1 MILDNN
7 VFMRY
12 FFFIFFLLFSLTGC
26 KSDLVEVSLKTKD
39 IKAAISGEVVMVEFE
54 TTFNLLAE
62 YDEETKTEIDKMRAV
77 AEKYFA
83 LEEFEVVKQD
93 FGIDIEIE
101 GEIPLVYMKDATAE
115 SFETS
120 PWIIKIRNFN
130 HSGSLKSYP
139 YIISLATTSNF
150 QSFVNLMEDINILVS
165 PDKFQPV
172 KFKLRPSGDDKLQ
185 IFTGGVIINGSS
197 FIVKEME
204 VSEKI
209 NLTMKE
215 GSYIDNFAAFLFQFL
230 D

>member
-1 MILDNN
+1 
-7 VFMRY
+7 
-12 FFFIFFLLFSLTGC
+12 
-26 KSDLVEVSLKTKD
+26 
-39 IKAAISGEVVMVEFE
+39 MVEFE

-62 YDEETKTEIDKMRAV
+62 YNEETKTEISKMKQV
-77 AEKYFA
+77 AEKYFEI
-83 LEEFEVVKQD
+83 EEFEVVIKD

-101 GEIPLVYMKDATAE
+101 GEIPLVYMKDASAE
-115 SFETS
+115 SLETS

-130 HSGSLKSYP
+130 HPGSLKSYP
-139 YIISLATTSNF
+139 YHLSLATTSNF

-172 KFKLRPSGDDKLQ
+172 KYKLRPSGEDKLQ

-215 GSYIDNFAAFLFQFL
+215 GSYESNFPAFLFHIL
-230 D
+230 N

>member
-1 MILDNN
+1 MK
-7 VFMRY
+7 Y

-26 KSDLVEVSLKTKD
+26 KSALVEVSLKTKD

-101 GEIPLVYMKDATAE
+101 GEIPLVYMKDASAE
-115 SFETS
+115 SLETS

-215 GSYIDNFAAFLFQFL
+215 GSYTDNFAAFLFQFL

>member
-1 MILDNN
+1 
-7 VFMRY
+7 
-12 FFFIFFLLFSLTGC
+12 
-26 KSDLVEVSLKTKD
+26 
-39 IKAAISGEVVMVEFE
+39 
-54 TTFNLLAE
+54 
-62 YDEETKTEIDKMRAV
+62 
-77 AEKYFA
+77 
-83 LEEFEVVKQD
+83 
-93 FGIDIEIE
+93 
-101 GEIPLVYMKDATAE
+101 
-115 SFETS
+115 
-120 PWIIKIRNFN
+120 
-130 HSGSLKSYP
+130 
-139 YIISLATTSNF
+139 
-150 QSFVNLMEDINILVS
+150 MEDINILVS

>member
-1 MILDNN
+1 MK
-7 VFMRY
+7 Y

-62 YDEETKTEIDKMRAV
+62 YNEETKTEIDKMRVV
-77 AEKYFA
+77 AEKYFD

-101 GEIPLVYMKDATAE
+101 GEIPLVYMQDASAE
-115 SFETS
+115 SLETS

>member
-1 MILDNN
+1 MK
-7 VFMRY
+7 Y
-12 FFFIFFLLFSLTGC
+12 FFFIFFILFSLTGC

-62 YDEETKTEIDKMRAV
+62 YDEETKTEIDKMRVV
-77 AEKYFA
+77 AEKYFD

-101 GEIPLVYMKDATAE
+101 GEIPLVYMQDASAE
-115 SFETS
+115 SLETS

>member
-1 MILDNN
+1 MK
-7 VFMRY
+7 Y

-62 YDEETKTEIDKMRAV
+62 YDEETKTEIDKMRVV
-77 AEKYFA
+77 AEKYFD

-101 GEIPLVYMKDATAE
+101 GEIPLVYMQDASAE
-115 SFETS
+115 SLETS

-215 GSYIDNFAAFLFQFL
+215 GSYIDNFAAFLFIA
-230 D
+230 

>member
-1 MILDNN
+1 
-7 VFMRY
+7 MRY

-26 KSDLVEVSLKTKD
+26 KSDLVEVTLKTKD
-39 IKAAISGEVVMVEFE
+39 IKAAISGEIVMVEFE

-101 GEIPLVYMKDATAE
+101 GEIPLVYMQDASAE
-115 SFETS
+115 SLETS

-197 FIVKEME
+197 SIVKEME
-204 VSEKI
+204 VSDKI

>member
-1 MILDNN
+1 MKKI
-7 VFMRY
+7 
-12 FFFIFFLLFSLTGC
+12 FFIFFCLFSLAGC

-62 YDEETKTEIDKMRAV
+62 YDEETKTEIDKMKQV
-77 AEKYFA
+77 AEKYFEI
-83 LEEFEVVKQD
+83 EEFEVVIKD

-101 GEIPLVYMKDATAE
+101 GEIPLVYIKDGSE
-115 SFETS
+115 SSETS
-120 PWIIKIRNFN
+120 PWIIKISDYRNFN
-130 HSGSLKSYP
+130 NKDSSLKRYP
-139 YIISLATTSNF
+139 YILSLSTTSNF

-172 KFKLRPSGDDKLQ
+172 KFKLRTSSDDKLQ
-185 IFTGGVIINGSS
+185 IFTGGVVVNGTS
-197 FIVKEME
+197 FIVQEIE
-204 VSEKI
+204 VSERI

-215 GSYIDNFAAFLFQFL
+215 GSYIDNFAAFLFQFI

>member
-1 MILDNN
+1 MK
-7 VFMRY
+7 Y

-62 YDEETKTEIDKMRAV
+62 YDEETKTEIDKMRVV
-77 AEKYFA
+77 AEKYFD

-101 GEIPLVYMKDATAE
+101 GEIPLVYMQDASAE
-115 SFETS
+115 SLETS

>member
-1 MILDNN
+1 
-7 VFMRY
+7 MRY

-26 KSDLVEVSLKTKD
+26 KSDLVEVTLKTKD

-101 GEIPLVYMKDATAE
+101 GEIPLVYMQDASAE
-115 SFETS
+115 SLETS

-130 HSGSLKSYP
+130 HSGSLKNYP